1 MALQGLTS
9 GLISNSPPTQ
19 AAAKTK
25 GMTMMKRFSLL
36 GAAALLALGAAA
48 GPQAQAQTAKPK
60 TLRMVPHADLKTL
73 DPLFNTAYITRNH
86 GYMVFDTLFA
96 QDSHGQP
103 KPQMVDSWTTSPDGK
118 SWTFTLRP
126 GLKFN
131 DGTPVTAEDCVA
143 SLQRWAKKDTL
154 GQALMAAGAEL
165 AATGPDTFSLT
176 LKQPF
181 GLVLDALAK
190 PSGMPPFIMPKRLAL
205 TDPNT
210 PVTEMVGSGPFLF
223 KRDEWV
229 PGNKVVYVKNPAYV
243 PRADPADGLAGGK
256 VVKVDRVEWIY
267 IPDGNTATAALM
279 NNEVDMIEQTT
290 PDFLPVLE
298 SNPDITL
305 STSVASQGMV
315 IVNALHP
322 PFDKPQARQAL
333 YYLVNQKEMVSA
345 IGYPEKYRVDY
356 CATLYICGS
365 PLATDAGAAPYA
377 KTDLARAKQL
387 LQEAGYQGEKVVLL
401 YPTDHISAPAVMVMA
416 QNMKKA
422 GINVDLQSMDWA
434 SLAARRLKKDP
445 PAQGGWNMFLTW
457 GGYYD
462 ASTPVT
468 NPWLSAACG
477 NSLPGWPCDKERDAL
492 RTQWVQETDAAK
504 RRDIAAQLQARAY
517 QTVPYVM
524 WGEFMPVSAVR
535 GLRHT
540 ELMKTGIP
548 VMWNVEKP

>member
-1 MALQGLTS
+1 
-9 GLISNSPPTQ
+9 
-19 AAAKTK
+19 
-25 GMTMMKRFSLL
+25 MMKRFSLL
-36 GAAALLALGAAA
+36 GAAALLALGAATA
-48 GPQAQAQTAKPK
+48 PQAQAQPKPT

-103 KPQMVDSWTTSPDGK
+103 KPQMVQSWTTSPDGK

-154 GQALMAAGAEL
+154 GQAMMAAGAEL
-165 AATGPDTFSLT
+165 AATSADTFTLT

-190 PSGMPPFIMPKRLAL
+190 PSGMPPFILPKRLAL

-210 PVTEMVGSGPFLF
+210 QVTEMVGSGPFLF

-243 PRADPADGLAGGK
+243 PRAEPADGLAGGK
-256 VVKVDRVEWIY
+256 VAKVDRVEWIY

-279 NNEVDMIEQTT
+279 NGEVDMIEQTT

-356 CATLYICGS
+356 CPTLYICGS

-445 PAQGGWNMFLTW
+445 PAQGGWNVFLTW
-457 GGYYD
+457 GGYFD

-477 NSLPGWPCDKERDAL
+477 NSLPGWPCDKELDTL
-492 RTQWVQETDAAK
+492 RTQWIQETDAAK
-504 RRDIAAQLQARAY
+504 RKEIAAQLQARAY

-524 WGEFMPVSAVR
+524 WGEFKPVSAVR
-535 GLRHT
+535 GLKHT

>member
-1 MALQGLTS
+1 
-9 GLISNSPPTQ
+9 
-19 AAAKTK
+19 
-25 GMTMMKRFSLL
+25 MMKRFSLL
-36 GAAALLALGAAA
+36 GAAALLALGAATA
-48 GPQAQAQTAKPK
+48 PQAQAQPKPT

-103 KPQMVDSWTTSPDGK
+103 KPQMVQSWTTSPDGK

-154 GQALMAAGAEL
+154 GQAMMAAGAEL
-165 AATGPDTFSLT
+165 AATSADTFTLT

-190 PSGMPPFIMPKRLAL
+190 PSGMPPFILPKRLAL

-210 PVTEMVGSGPFLF
+210 QVTEMVGSGPFLF

-243 PRADPADGLAGGK
+243 PRAEPADGLAGGK
-256 VVKVDRVEWIY
+256 VAKVDRVEWIY

-279 NNEVDMIEQTT
+279 NGEVDMIEQTT

-315 IVNALHP
+315 IVNSLHP

-356 CATLYICGS
+356 CPTLYICGS

-445 PAQGGWNMFLTW
+445 PAQGGWNVFLTW
-457 GGYYD
+457 GGYFD

-477 NSLPGWPCDKERDAL
+477 NSLPGWPCDKELDTL
-492 RTQWVQETDAAK
+492 RTQWIQETDAAK
-504 RRDIAAQLQARAY
+504 RKEIAAQLQARAY

-524 WGEFMPVSAVR
+524 WGEFKPVSAVR
-535 GLRHT
+535 GLKHT